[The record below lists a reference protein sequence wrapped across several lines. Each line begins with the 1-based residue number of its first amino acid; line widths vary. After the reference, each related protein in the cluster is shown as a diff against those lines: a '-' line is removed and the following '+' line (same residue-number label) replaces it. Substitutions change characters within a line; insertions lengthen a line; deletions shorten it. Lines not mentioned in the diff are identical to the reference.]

1 MKLIPEWRASPKMW
15 SVRLS
20 VIAALLYGLQP
31 ILPHW
36 QGVLPDWAYAALASL
51 VALAGVVARLI
62 PQQPV
67 TQEREWRKPHV

>member
-1 MKLIPEWRASPKMW
+1 MNLIPEWRALPKMW

-20 VIAALLYGLQP
+20 VIAALLFGLQP
-31 ILPHW
+31 VMHHW
-36 QGVLPDWAYAALASL
+36 QGVIPDWAYAALASL

-67 TQEREWRKPHV
+67 TQERERRKTHV